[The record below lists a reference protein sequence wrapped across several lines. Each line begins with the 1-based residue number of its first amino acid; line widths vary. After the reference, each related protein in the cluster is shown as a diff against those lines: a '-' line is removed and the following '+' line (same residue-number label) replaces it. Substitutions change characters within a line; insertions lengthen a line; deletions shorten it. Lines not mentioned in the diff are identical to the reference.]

1 MAFPPNPDQP
11 TQYGEKAKQEA
22 QGWYDAGLFDALEG
36 VVNNGLT
43 KAANSV
49 VTFLFG
55 GLDVIIVL
63 VAQAVF
69 AVLGEL
75 DPAFG
80 TIASVVVGNMFEVP
94 VNTDAFTNL
103 YDSSGRKAIAHA
115 VGNNLL
121 KAFKGDQANVG
132 AGELQPST
140 QAAEDYLGVM
150 ANLAIEGWTFEV
162 LGGLVP
168 FVHLDKLG
176 ELKDAMTRV
185 LGLGR
190 MSRAVLRPFVNTLI
204 ATPALWAVNKQYRP
218 KMLGVSDAAAAVL
231 RGDLDEATFLEIAQ
245 RDGYGD
251 DAIATIMRA
260 TRKNVSPADAYLLFQ
275 LGLKDQAW
283 TIAQLRA
290 GGLDADEA
298 ETVFHLQEA
307 KSLRAYQLEA
317 AQSAVTAYGDRRI
330 DDRSLADELDHLG
343 LDQTTLD
350 RFHAEAS
357 RRRRLSVLHLTRA
370 DVEQAVV
377 LEVLSTS
384 DYADWLHARGYGEND
399 ALTLELMLQAKLNK
413 LNDARSARAAAAA
426 ERAAQKAAKAQ
437 AARARRDAI
446 AGEHAHWTGTLG
458 EAERLVVRQVM
469 PTNQYRQILIDHN
482 LSAGDADALV
492 TVAVQDRDARTAAG
506 AKRAAAAAKN
516 PTPALSLSTLERATI
531 MGALSVD
538 QLRAELTT
546 RNYDVVDAG
555 IIVDLVN
562 DAIAARQAALARTA
576 AAAAT
581 LASKSINLA
590 QVQKAVVDGV
600 QSLAQYAAFLTA
612 QKFDATSIATLV
624 ADMQV
629 QLNNRA
635 LANERHAAA
644 VAKLEASHLSLAEE
658 EKAVVKGILT
668 LADYQGYLVA
678 HDFDAADVAILTA
691 LLETKLPSST
701 GGA

>member
-1 MAFPPNPDQP
+1 MADEDVKLTDNPEFRRIAGDMYLAADDLGVDLKKAGIFERSAVNVVGYLVSYLGKKIGNILDWVGFGLEQLEGKASLIFTPFMARLVGHALGADVSSADITERLNRAGSSAIGNVTAQTVFDMLAPPDGTLEP
-11 TQYGEKAKQEA
+11 G
-22 QGWYDAGLFDALEG
+22 DAGAKRMVGALG
-36 VVNNGLT
+36 HMTVNNWAEGLT
-43 KAANSV
+43 LEWLAEY
-49 VTFLFG
+49 FG
-55 GLDVIIVL
+55 WDI
-63 VAQAVF
+63 
-69 AVLGEL
+69 
-75 DPAFG
+75 D
-80 TIASVVVGNMFEVP
+80 
-94 VNTDAFTNL
+94 
-103 YDSSGRKAIAHA
+103 
-115 VGNNLL
+115 L
-121 KAFKGDQANVG
+121 KALP
-132 AGELQPST
+132 ELAQ
-140 QAAEDYLGVM
+140 QLINNMGL
-150 ANLAIEGWTFEV
+150 NRLART
-162 LGGLVP
+162 
-168 FVHLDKLG
+168 
-176 ELKDAMTRV
+176 A
-185 LGLGR
+185 
-190 MSRAVLRPFVNTLI
+190 LRPLAHIVV
-204 ATPALWAVNKQYRP
+204 ATPLQWKLNKQYRP
-218 KMLGVSDAAAAVL
+218 KMLGVAEAAAAVL

-251 DAIATIMRA
+251 DAIAIIMRA

-330 DDRSLADELDHLG
+330 EDLALADELDHLG

-413 LNDARSARAAAAA
+413 LDDAKTARAAAAA
-426 ERAAQKAAKAQ
+426 ARAADRAAKGQ

-446 AGEHAHWTGTLG
+446 ASEHAHWTGTLG

-516 PTPALSLSTLERATI
+516 PTPALALSTLERATI
-531 MGALSVD
+531 MGALSV
-538 QLRAELTT
+538 QELGAELAT
-546 RNYDVVDAG
+546 RKYDAVDAA
-555 IIVDLVN
+555 IIIDLVN

-576 AAAAT
+576 AAAAKLT
-581 LASKSINLA
+581 SRGLNLA

-600 QSLAQYAAFLTA
+600 QSLAQYSAFLTA

-691 LLETKLPSST
+691 LLETKLPT
-701 GGA
+701 AGA